1 MPRAPRYRR
10 HPPARRT
17 LAELDAYMQ
26 QRFPGLPPDP
36 RTPEQIAEAQAHA
49 DLAAA
54 VAWGY
59 RPDEPGT
66 LDQALAALNSA
77 SVAPGDPYA
86 DRSDGGAAL
95 RRQEARYL
103 VARLVGIRERGAHR
117 AGGASC

>member
-1 MPRAPRYRR
+1 MARLYQPLAPDI
-10 HPPARRT
+10 RT
-17 LAELDAYMQ
+17 VDE
-26 QRFPGLPPDP
+26 
-36 RTPEQIAEAQAHA
+36 IQAHQDRA